1 MTLTL
6 EIALHDFG
14 DASLVFHDEDTGG
27 SGHAVM
33 IPARPRPG
41 SRAAATGHLIGFRAR
56 SRRSTLPNLKVY
68 RVAWVVAAV
77 LVIAALFT
85 LGSADTPKLSQEPP
99 SFDGDA
105 AYADLATIVKDYPQR
120 VAGTDPD
127 NRMGIWVEQQFHAM
141 GLETHIDG
149 FAATVN
155 GKAVALQ
162 NVWAVSKG
170 HTQGTILVLANR
182 DVPPLATQGAGD
194 NASGVAALLGLAR
207 AFTVTGHDHP
217 IIFLCTTGDAYGALG
232 ARQFAEEHPTDDLY
246 SVIALRDVAK
256 RDSGGIGLD
265 GWSTVPKAAPPWLW
279 LLTAPAAR
287 RDSNM
292 DAELPTVAAQVL
304 RLAVP
309 ASAGGQGPFV
319 AAGVPAVTVSAAG
332 PSAPV
337 RADTLDTVSKETLT
351 KVGTTAQNMMMAVDG
366 TTSPGAPSGGTIF
379 LTHKATLPGGALAAI
394 LAALLVPLVAV
405 AVDLFAHCRRSR
417 IHLRPAFVR
426 AALHLAPWLVLM
438 AIVYF
443 ANLVG
448 LLPHSPDAVIPPG
461 SRLAET
467 PRYLRVIVLL
477 ALMLLAYAYAVAVE
491 RRLERRVATDA
502 RATIFVSHL
511 LLVVIALLLLLV
523 DPYAVLLVLP
533 AAILWPLA
541 RPGGWARSI
550 LPVYLGLLMVPVP
563 LLYYALQL
571 DVGWRV
577 WWYFFLLFEN
587 RTIPAAAV
595 LLAALFFSTAG
606 VLAHTLHERGLAPG
620 ALTWPAIDRRGPQR
634 LSDEEWAAVAEV
646 ETRRTRHGRR
656 ARRRS
661 RGPLKR

>member
-1 MTLTL
+1 M
-6 EIALHDFG
+6 
-14 DASLVFHDEDTGG
+14 
-27 SGHAVM
+27 
-33 IPARPRPG
+33 
-41 SRAAATGHLIGFRAR
+41 
-56 SRRSTLPNLKVY
+56 
-68 RVAWVVAAV
+68 AWVVAAV

-105 AYADLATIVKDYPQR
+105 AYADLLSIVKDYPQR

-141 GLETHIDG
+141 GLETHIDS

-162 NVWAVSKG
+162 NVWAISKG
-170 HTQGTILVLANR
+170 HTQGTIMVLANR

-194 NASGVAALLGLAR
+194 NASGVAALLGLAQ
-207 AFTVTGHDHP
+207 AFTVTAHDHSL
-217 IIFLCTTGDAYGALG
+217 IFLCTTGDAYGALG
-232 ARQFAEEHPTDDLY
+232 AHQFVEEHQTDDLY

-256 RDSGGIGLD
+256 RDSNGIGLD

-279 LLTAPAAR
+279 LLAPPAAKQQ
-287 RDSNM
+287 DVNL
-292 DAELPTVAAQVL
+292 DAELPTVASQVL
-304 RLAVP
+304 CLAVP

-319 AAGVPAVTVSAAG
+319 AAGVPAVTVFAAG
-332 PSAPV
+332 PSASA
-337 RADTLDTVSKETLT
+337 RNDTLDTVSKETLT
-351 KVGTTAQNMMMAVDG
+351 KVGTAVQNMVMAVDG

-379 LTHKATLPGGALAAI
+379 LTRKATLPGGALAAI
-394 LAALLVPLVAV
+394 LAALLLPLVAV
-405 AVDLFAHCRRSR
+405 AVDLFARCRRSR
-417 IHLRPAFVR
+417 IRLRPAFVR
-426 AALHLAPWLVLM
+426 AGLHLAPWLVLI

-448 LLPHSPDAVIPPG
+448 LLPHSPDAVIPPD
-461 SRLAET
+461 SRLADT
-467 PRYLRVIVLL
+467 PRYLRVIVLI
-477 ALMLLAYAYAVAVE
+477 ALMLLAYAYAVAVA

-533 AAILWPLA
+533 GAILWPLA

-563 LLYYALQL
+563 LIYYALQL
-571 DVGWRV
+571 DVGWKV

-587 RTIPAAAV
+587 RTVPAVAV

-606 VLAHTLHERGLAPG
+606 VLAHTLHQRGLAPG
-620 ALTWPAIDRRGPQR
+620 ALSWPAIDRRGPQR
-634 LSDEEWAAVAEV
+634 MSDEEWAAVAEV
-646 ETRRTRHGRR
+646 DTRRTRHGSR

>member
-1 MTLTL
+1 M
-6 EIALHDFG
+6 
-14 DASLVFHDEDTGG
+14 
-27 SGHAVM
+27 
-33 IPARPRPG
+33 
-41 SRAAATGHLIGFRAR
+41 
-56 SRRSTLPNLKVY
+56 
-68 RVAWVVAAV
+68 AWVVAAV

-99 SFDGDA
+99 SFDGEA
-105 AYADLATIVKDYPQR
+105 AYADLLSIVKDYPQR

-141 GLETHIDG
+141 GLETHIDS

-162 NVWAVSKG
+162 NVWAISKG
-170 HTQGTILVLANR
+170 HTQGTIMVLANR

-194 NASGVAALLGLAR
+194 NASGVAALLGLAQ
-207 AFTVTGHDHP
+207 AFTVTAHDHSL
-217 IIFLCTTGDAYGALG
+217 IFLCTTGDAYGALG
-232 ARQFAEEHPTDDLY
+232 AHQFVEEHQTDDLY

-256 RDSGGIGLD
+256 RDSNGIGLD

-279 LLTAPAAR
+279 LLAPPAAKQQ
-287 RDSNM
+287 DVNL
-292 DAELPTVAAQVL
+292 DAELPTVASQVL

-319 AAGVPAVTVSAAG
+319 AAGVPAVTVFAAG
-332 PSAPV
+332 PSASA
-337 RADTLDTVSKETLT
+337 RNDTLDTVSKETLT
-351 KVGTTAQNMMMAVDG
+351 KVGTAVQNMVMAVDG

-379 LTHKATLPGGALAAI
+379 LTRKATLPGGALAAI
-394 LAALLVPLVAV
+394 LAALLLPLVAV
-405 AVDLFAHCRRSR
+405 AVDLFARCRRSR
-417 IHLRPAFVR
+417 IRLRPAFVR
-426 AALHLAPWLVLM
+426 AGLHLAPWLVLI

-448 LLPHSPDAVIPPG
+448 LLPHSPDAVIPPD
-461 SRLAET
+461 SRLADT
-467 PRYLRVIVLL
+467 PRYLRVIVLI
-477 ALMLLAYAYAVAVE
+477 ALMLLAYAYAVAVA

-523 DPYAVLLVLP
+523 DPYSVLLVLP
-533 AAILWPLA
+533 GAILWPLA

-563 LLYYALQL
+563 LIYYALQL
-571 DVGWRV
+571 DVGWKV

-587 RTIPAAAV
+587 RTVPAVAV
-595 LLAALFFSTAG
+595 LLAAIFFSTAG

-620 ALTWPAIDRRGPQR
+620 ALSWPAIDRRGPQR
-634 LSDEEWAAVAEV
+634 MSDQEWAAVAEV
-646 ETRRTRHGRR
+646 DTRRTRHGSR